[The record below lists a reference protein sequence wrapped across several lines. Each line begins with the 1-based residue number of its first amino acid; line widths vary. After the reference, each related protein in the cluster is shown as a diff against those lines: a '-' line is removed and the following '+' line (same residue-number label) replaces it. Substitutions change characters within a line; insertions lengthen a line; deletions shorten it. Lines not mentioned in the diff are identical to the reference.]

1 MKKTLIAL
9 AVLAASGA
17 AFAQSNVTLSGGYG
31 LVVGT
36 SKTGTVSTGTQI
48 ARQTG
53 NLNFAGVEDLGGGLK
68 AAFQLQTSIGAF
80 AETKLN
86 NAGAAAAATTLGD
99 RGANVSLS
107 GGFGTAFVG
116 RGASA
121 VRGLWGAIGD
131 VSQMPVL
138 SGISAGAGS
147 KVDAGARVIY
157 GDAYSN
163 YVAYSSPAMNGFSA
177 SVALAG
183 VDGTTAATKDTTSF
197 TLQYANGPLAA
208 AVNLTDSKQTV
219 AAGAAVAAV
228 AATQSTTSPFTYTP
242 AVAAV
247 AATPAVQAYK
257 MTTILASY
265 DFGVAK
271 VGLTSQQIKLD
282 SGVNPGDAMALT
294 VAAPI
299 GAGIVS
305 AGFGKRSASGS
316 LNEYFGDDVKQTFVG
331 YRHNLSKRTA
341 ISLISNKIDR
351 SGAAADV
358 TETSLVVGHT
368 F

>member
-1 MKKTLIAL
+1 M
-9 AVLAASGA
+9 AASGA

-53 NLNFAGVEDLGGGLK
+53 NLNFGGVEDLGGGLK

-138 SGISAGAGS
+138 SGISAGAGAS
-147 KVDAGARVIY
+147 GDKGARVIY

-163 YVAYSSPAMNGFSA
+163 YVAYSSPNMNGFSA

-208 AVNLTDSKQTV
+208 AVNVTDSKQTLAGI
-219 AAGAAVAAV
+219 AANTFATTAFSAGPASTTAATYSAAVAAV
-228 AATQSTTSPFTYTP
+228 G
-242 AVAAV
+242 
-247 AATPAVQAYK
+247 AYK
-257 MTTILASY
+257 MTTVLASY
-265 DFGVAK
+265 DLGVAK
-271 VGLTSQQIKLD
+271 VGLTSQQIKLA

-351 SGAAADV
+351 SATSGADL

>member
-9 AVLAASGA
+9 AAVAATGA

-36 SKTGTVSTGTQI
+36 SKTGTTSTGTQI

-53 NLNFAGVEDLGGGLK
+53 NLNFAGSEDLGGGLK
-68 AAFQLQTSIGAF
+68 AGFQLQTSIGAH
-80 AETKLN
+80 ATTSLN
-86 NAGAAAAATTLGD
+86 TTGAAAAATTLGD
-99 RGANVSLS
+99 RGANVTLS

-131 VSQMPVL
+131 VSQSPVL
-138 SGISAGAGS
+138 SGISAGTSVG
-147 KVDAGARVIY
+147 KDAATGGDANARVIY

-163 YVAYSSPAMNGFSA
+163 YIAYSSPVMNGFSA

-183 VDGTTAATKDTTSF
+183 VDGTTSTTKDTTSF
-197 TLQYANGPLAA
+197 TLSYANGPLAA
-208 AVNLTDSKQTV
+208 AVNLTDSKQI
-219 AAGAAVAAV
+219 AAGNAFTQDTGTAAEKAYV
-228 AATQSTTSPFTYTP
+228 P
-242 AVAAV
+242 AVG
-247 AATPAVQAYK
+247 AYK

-265 DFGVAK
+265 DLGVVK
-271 VGLTSQQIKLD
+271 VGLTSQQIKLA

-294 VAAPI
+294 AAAPI

-305 AGFGKRSASGS
+305 LGYGTRKASAST
-316 LNEYFGDDVKQTFVG
+316 ETAFGDDVKQTHVG
-331 YRHNLSKRTA
+331 YRYNLSKRTNLN
-341 ISLISNKIDR
+341 LISNKINR
-351 SGAAADV
+351 SGTAADV

>member
-1 MKKTLIAL
+1 
-9 AVLAASGA
+9 
-17 AFAQSNVTLSGGYG
+17 VTISGGYG
-31 LVVGT
+31 LAVGT
-36 SKTGTVSTGTQI
+36 TKTGPDSSGTQI

-68 AAFQLQTSIGAF
+68 AGFQLQTSIGSHA
-80 AETKLN
+80 ATALN
-86 NAGAAAAATTLGD
+86 VAGAAATAQTLGD

-131 VSQMPVL
+131 VSQLPVV
-138 SGISAGAGS
+138 SGLSAGAGA

-183 VDGTTAATKDTTSF
+183 VDNGTTPSTKGDTTSF
-197 TLQYANGPLAA
+197 TLSYAAGPLAA

-228 AATQSTTSPFTYTP
+228 AASQLTSGNYTYTP

-247 AATPAVQAYK
+247 AATPAVEAYK

-265 DFGVAK
+265 DLGVVK
-271 VGLTSQQIKLD
+271 VGLTSQQIKLA

-294 VAAPI
+294 AAAPI
-299 GAGIVS
+299 GAGILS
-305 AGFGKRSASGS
+305 AGYGTRKATAST
-316 LNEYFGDDVKQTFVG
+316 NDAFGDDVKQTFVG

-341 ISLISNKIDR
+341 VSLYTNKINR
-351 SGAAADV
+351 TGTAADV
-358 TETSLVVGHT
+358 TETHLVVGHT